1 MNSELIPLST
11 TSQLQPIRL
20 YLVRDDTREDELR
33 RIKNLVNEWL
43 GLQYEPEPD
52 PRAIRRKE
60 QKLNS
65 AIKGSSL
72 SGMILNFAGLNIW
85 VDDRTP
91 DGVVEMQESI
101 NL

>member
-1 MNSELIPLST
+1 MISQLIPHST
-11 TSQLQPIRL
+11 TSTSKPIQLYVIQEDP
-20 YLVRDDTREDELR
+20 REDELR
-33 RIKNLVNEWL
+33 RIKNLVDQWL
-43 GLQYEPEPD
+43 GLQYVPEPD
-52 PRAIRRKE
+52 SSAIRRKE

-65 AIKGSSL
+65 AIKNSSL
-72 SGMILNFAGLNIW
+72 YGMILNFAGLNIW